1 MSNGYGINSINALG
15 SDPMFLAA
23 LQAYNPNFMGTQQ
36 VQATQTPQTVT
47 TPQVATT
54 QTQALPK
61 ADYSEGSD
69 SSTGMVLGLGAVAA
83 GAATL
88 IYAAKKGNGEGIIKG
103 FKNIFNSTKGSVSD
117 SLKANRAMKE
127 FRFKAKD
134 GSQIFVK
141 DGKVVNI
148 IEKGA
153 NQEIKGAKEINK
165 FLSDKGINQADLLL
179 SDITKIDT
187 KKLKD
192 AGIKLKFKEYSF
204 ETYFNG
210 HKILVENGKIT
221 KIDKTTTSNVIEELG
236 GQEKYD
242 RFMKNVV
249 KIVEEGEKTTTSRHP
264 VNKLNV
270 KSYEW
275 SQNGITGT
283 AIKKKGGYRLGDT
296 ITASGARK
304 TLNETE
310 RNAYLENHKE
320 LNTTVQNLIE
330 KGHAENVNIARNIL
344 FDPKGNKL
352 YINKK
357 GDIIGVELKEAIK
370 DSAGNIIKD
379 SKGKDVKVLK
389 DGKDRTLLDS
399 WLYNNPE
406 TKEFAKKE
414 FDSGLARDGSTF
426 IAA

>member
-1 MSNGYGINSINALG
+1 MSNGYGINNINALG

-88 IYAAKKGNGEGIIKG
+88 IYAAKKGNGEGFIKG
-103 FKNIFNSTKGSVSD
+103 FKNIFNSTKGSVSE
-117 SLKANRAMKE
+117 SLKSNRAMKE

-141 DGKVVNI
+141 DGKVINI
-148 IEKGA
+148 IEKGTS
-153 NQEIKGAKEINK
+153 QEIKGAKEINK
-165 FLSDKGINQADLLL
+165 FLSDKGINQADLLDL
-179 SDITKIDT
+179 

-192 AGIKLKFKEYSF
+192 VRFKEYSF
-204 ETYFNG
+204 KTTYNG
-210 HKILVENGKIT
+210 RTILVENGKIA
-221 KIDKTTTSNVIEELG
+221 KIEGVKPKDVVTELG
-236 GQEKYD
+236 GQDKYD
-242 RFMKNVV
+242 NFMKN
-249 KIVEEGEKTTTSRHP
+249 IVEIVEKGGTPKRHAPTTID
-264 VNKLNV
+264 V

-275 SQNGITGT
+275 SQDGITGT
-283 AIKKKGGYRLGDT
+283 ALKNKKGGYRLGDT
-296 ITASGARK
+296 ITASGTRK
-304 TLNETE
+304 TLTETE
-310 RNAYLENHKE
+310 RNAYLETHKE
-320 LNTTVQNLIE
+320 LNTTVQSLIE
-330 KGHAENVNIARNIL
+330 KGHAEGVNVARNIS

-370 DSAGNIIKD
+370 DSAGN
-379 SKGKDVKVLK
+379 DVKVLK

-406 TKEFAKKE
+406 AKEFAKKE

-426 IAA
+426 IAV

>member
-103 FKNIFNSTKGSVSD
+103 FKNIFNSTKGSVSE

-165 FLSDKGINQADLLL
+165 FLSDKGINQADLLDL
-179 SDITKIDT
+179 

-192 AGIKLKFKEYSF
+192 VRFKEYSF
-204 ETYFNG
+204 TTKYAG
-210 HKILVENGKIT
+210 KTILVENGKIA
-221 KIDKTTTSNVIEELG
+221 KINGTVSSDVAKELG
-236 GQEKYD
+236 GEDAYNN
-242 RFMKNVV
+242 FMKN
-249 KIVEEGEKTTTSRHP
+249 IVEIVEKGGTPKSSRHP
-264 VNKLNV
+264 VGSLNV

-283 AIKKKGGYRLGDT
+283 AIRNKKGSYYLGDT
-296 ITASGARK
+296 ITASGTRK
-304 TLNETE
+304 TLTETE

-320 LNTTVQNLIE
+320 LNTTVQSLIE

-370 DSAGNIIKD
+370 DSAGN
-379 SKGKDVKVLK
+379 DVKVLK

-399 WLYNNPE
+399 WLYNNAE
-406 TKEFAKKE
+406 AKEFAKKE

>member
-1 MSNGYGINSINALG
+1 MAGYDINSINALG

-36 VQATQTPQTVT
+36 VQATQIPQTVT

-103 FKNIFNSTKGSVSD
+103 FKNIFNSTKGSVSE

-165 FLSDKGINQADLLL
+165 FLSDKGINQADLLDL
-179 SDITKIDT
+179 

-192 AGIKLKFKEYSF
+192 VRFREYSF
-204 ETYFNG
+204 TTKYAG
-210 HKILVENGKIT
+210 KTILVENGKIA
-221 KIDKTTTSNVIEELG
+221 KINGTVSSDVAKELG
-236 GQEKYD
+236 GEDAYNN
-242 RFMKNVV
+242 FMKN
-249 KIVEEGEKTTTSRHP
+249 IVEIVEKGGTPKSSKHH
-264 VNKLNV
+264 VGSLNV

-283 AIKKKGGYRLGDT
+283 AIRNKKGGYRLGDT
-296 ITASGARK
+296 ITASGTHK
-304 TLNETE
+304 KLTETE

-320 LNTTVQNLIE
+320 LNTTVQSLIE
-330 KGHAENVNIARNIL
+330 KGHAEGVNIERN
-344 FDPKGNKL
+344 FFYDTKGNQL
-352 YINKK
+352 FINQN
-357 GDIIGVELKEAIK
+357 GEIIGVKLKEAMK

-379 SKGKDVKVLK
+379 SKGNEITLLKVRGNK
-389 DGKDRTLLDS
+389 TLLDS

-406 TKEFAKKE
+406 AKEFAKKE
-414 FDSGLARDGSTF
+414 FDSGLARDGSRF

>member
-1 MSNGYGINSINALG
+1 MAGYDINSINALG

-69 SSTGMVLGLGAVAA
+69 SSTGLVLGLGAVAA

-88 IYAAKKGNGEGIIKG
+88 IYAAKKGNGEGFIKG
-103 FKNIFNSTKGSVSD
+103 FKNIFNSTKGSISE
-117 SLKANRAMKE
+117 SLKSNRAMKE
-127 FRFKAKD
+127 FRLKTKD
-134 GSQIFVK
+134 GSQIFIK

-148 IEKGA
+148 IQPATKT
-153 NQEIKGAKEINK
+153 EIKGAKEINK
-165 FLSDKGINQADLLL
+165 LLNDKGIKQADLL
-179 SDITKIDT
+179 DY
-187 KKLKD
+187 KKLKN
-192 AGIKLKFKEYSF
+192 LRFKEYSF
-204 ETYFNG
+204 TTQYN
-210 HKILVENGKIT
+210 KRTVLVENGKIA
-221 KIDKTTTSNVIEELG
+221 KIDGTVSSDIAKALG
-236 GQEKYD
+236 GEDAYNN
-242 RFMKNVV
+242 FMKNIIE
-249 KIVEEGEKTTTSRHP
+249 IVEKGGTPKSKKHAITD
-264 VNKLNV
+264 LNV

-275 SQNGITGT
+275 SQDGITGT
-283 AIKKKGGYRLGDT
+283 ALKNKKGGYRLGDT

-304 TLNETE
+304 ELTETE
-310 RNAYLENHKE
+310 RNAYLETHKE
-320 LNTTVQNLIE
+320 LNTTVQSLIE
-330 KGHAENVNIARNIL
+330 KGHAEGVNVARNIS

-370 DSAGNIIKD
+370 DSAGN
-379 SKGKDVKVLK
+379 DVKVLK

-406 TKEFAKKE
+406 AKEFAKKE
-414 FDSGLARDGSTF
+414 FDSGLARDGATF
-426 IAA
+426 HLS

>member
-1 MSNGYGINSINALG
+1 MAGYDINSINALG

-23 LQAYNPNFMGTQQ
+23 LQAYNPNFMGAQQ
-36 VQATQTPQTVT
+36 SQAAQTPQVVT
-47 TPQVATT
+47 TPQVTTT

-88 IYAAKKGNGEGIIKG
+88 IYAAKKGNGNIIKG

-117 SLKANRAMKE
+117 ALKSNRAMKE

-165 FLSDKGINQADLLL
+165 FLSDKGINQADLLDL
-179 SDITKIDT
+179 

-192 AGIKLKFKEYSF
+192 VRFKEYSF
-204 ETYFNG
+204 TTKYAG
-210 HKILVENGKIT
+210 KTILVENGKIA
-221 KIDKTTTSNVIEELG
+221 KINGTVSSDVAKELG
-236 GQEKYD
+236 GEDAYNN
-242 RFMKNVV
+242 FMKN
-249 KIVEEGEKTTTSRHP
+249 IVEIVEKGGTPKSSKHH
-264 VNKLNV
+264 VGSLNV

-283 AIKKKGGYRLGDT
+283 AIRNKKGGYRLGDT
-296 ITASGARK
+296 ITASGTHK
-304 TLNETE
+304 KLTETE

-370 DSAGNIIKD
+370 DSAGN
-379 SKGKDVKVLK
+379 DVKVLK

-406 TKEFAKKE
+406 AKEFAKKE
-414 FDSGLARDGSTF
+414 FDSGLARDGSPF
-426 IAA
+426 IAV

>member
-1 MSNGYGINSINALG
+1 MAGYDINSINALG

-88 IYAAKKGNGEGIIKG
+88 IYAAKKGNGEGFIKG
-103 FKNIFNSTKGSVSD
+103 FKNIFNSTKGSISE
-117 SLKANRAMKE
+117 SLKSNRAMKE
-127 FRFKAKD
+127 FRLKTKD
-134 GSQIFVK
+134 GSQIFIK

-148 IEKGA
+148 IQPATKT
-153 NQEIKGAKEINK
+153 EIKGAKEINK
-165 FLSDKGINQADLLL
+165 LLNDKGINQADLL
-179 SDITKIDT
+179 DY
-187 KKLKD
+187 KKLKN
-192 AGIKLKFKEYSF
+192 LRFKEYSF
-204 ETYFNG
+204 TTQYN
-210 HKILVENGKIT
+210 KRTVLVENGKIA
-221 KIDKTTTSNVIEELG
+221 KIDGTVCSDIAKALG
-236 GQEKYD
+236 GEDAYNN
-242 RFMKNVV
+242 FMKNIIE
-249 KIVEEGEKTTTSRHP
+249 IVEKGGTPKSKKHAIT
-264 VNKLNV
+264 NLNV

-283 AIKKKGGYRLGDT
+283 VLKNKKGDYRLGDT
-296 ITASGARK
+296 ITDYGTRK
-304 TLNETE
+304 TLTDTE
-310 RNAYLENHKE
+310 RNAYLETHKE
-320 LNTTVQNLIE
+320 LNTTVQSLIE
-330 KGHAENVNIARNIL
+330 KGHAEGVNVARNIS

-370 DSAGNIIKD
+370 DSAGN
-379 SKGKDVKVLK
+379 DVKVLK

-406 TKEFAKKE
+406 AKEFAKKE
-414 FDSGLARDGSTF
+414 FDSGLARDGATF
-426 IAA
+426 HLS

>member
-69 SSTGMVLGLGAVAA
+69 SSTGLVLGLGAVAA

-88 IYAAKKGNGEGIIKG
+88 IYAAKKGNGEGFIKG
-103 FKNIFNSTKGSVSD
+103 FKNIFNSTKGSVSE

-165 FLSDKGINQADLLL
+165 FLSDKGINQADLLDL
-179 SDITKIDT
+179 

-192 AGIKLKFKEYSF
+192 VRFKEYSF
-204 ETYFNG
+204 ETKYNR
-210 HKILVENGKIT
+210 KTILVENGKIA
-221 KIDKTTTSNVIEELG
+221 KIEGVEPKDVVTELG
-236 GQEKYD
+236 GQDKYD
-242 RFMKNVV
+242 NFMKN
-249 KIVEEGEKTTTSRHP
+249 IVEIVEKGGTPKRHAPTTID
-264 VNKLNV
+264 V

-275 SQNGITGT
+275 SQDGITGT
-283 AIKKKGGYRLGDT
+283 ALKNKKGGYRLGDT
-296 ITASGARK
+296 ITASGTRK
-304 TLNETE
+304 TLTETE

-320 LNTTVQNLIE
+320 LNTTVQSLIE

-370 DSAGNIIKD
+370 DSAGN
-379 SKGKDVKVLK
+379 DVKVLK

-399 WLYNNPE
+399 WLYNNAE
-406 TKEFAKKE
+406 AKEFAKKE

-426 IAA
+426 IAV

>member
-1 MSNGYGINSINALG
+1 MAGYDINSINALG

-36 VQATQTPQTVT
+36 VQATQIPQTVT

-117 SLKANRAMKE
+117 ALKSNRAMKE

-148 IEKGA
+148 IEKVA
-153 NQEIKGAKEINK
+153 NKEIKDAKEIQK
-165 FLSDKGINQADLLL
+165 ILTEKGINQADLLNY
-179 SDITKIDT
+179 

-192 AGIKLKFKEYSF
+192 VVFKEYSF
-204 ETYFNG
+204 ETTYNG
-210 HKILVENGKIT
+210 RTILVENGKIA
-221 KIDKTTTSNVIEELG
+221 KINNVTSSDVIKDIG
-236 GQEKYD
+236 GQNKYD
-242 RFMKNVV
+242 NFMKN
-249 KIVEEGEKTTTSRHP
+249 IVEIVEKGKTPQSRNKI
-264 VNKLNV
+264 NKLDI

-275 SQNGITGT
+275 SQDGITGT
-283 AIKKKGGYRLGDT
+283 VIKGEKGKYRLGDSVT
-296 ITASGARK
+296 QKGELK
-304 TLNETE
+304 TLSETE

-320 LNTTVQNLIE
+320 LNTTVQSLIE

-370 DSAGNIIKD
+370 DSAGN
-379 SKGKDVKVLK
+379 DVKVLK

-399 WLYNNPE
+399 WLYNNAE
-406 TKEFAKKE
+406 AKEFAKKE

>member
-1 MSNGYGINSINALG
+1 MAGYDINSINALG

-88 IYAAKKGNGEGIIKG
+88 IYAAKKGNGEGFIKG
-103 FKNIFNSTKGSVSD
+103 FKNIFNSTKGSISE
-117 SLKANRAMKE
+117 SLKSNRAMKE
-127 FRFKAKD
+127 FRLKTKD
-134 GSQIFVK
+134 GSQIFIK

-148 IEKGA
+148 IQPATKT
-153 NQEIKGAKEINK
+153 EIKGAKEINK
-165 FLSDKGINQADLLL
+165 LLKDKGINQADLLL
-179 SDITKIDT
+179 SDITNIDVN
-187 KKLKD
+187 KLKD

-204 ETYFNG
+204 ETTYNR
-210 HKILVENGKIT
+210 KTILVENGKIT
-221 KIDKTTTSNVIEELG
+221 KIEGVEPKDVVTELG
-236 GQEKYD
+236 GQDKYD
-242 RFMKNVV
+242 NFMKN
-249 KIVEEGEKTTTSRHP
+249 IVEIVEKGGTPKRHAPTTID
-264 VNKLNV
+264 V

-283 AIKKKGGYRLGDT
+283 VLKNKKGDYRLGDT
-296 ITASGARK
+296 ITDYGTRK
-304 TLNETE
+304 TLTDTE
-310 RNAYLENHKE
+310 RNAYLETHKE
-320 LNTTVQNLIE
+320 LNTTVQSLIE
-330 KGHAENVNIARNIL
+330 KGHAEGVNVARNIS

-370 DSAGNIIKD
+370 DSAGN
-379 SKGKDVKVLK
+379 DVKVLK

-406 TKEFAKKE
+406 AKEFAKKE
-414 FDSGLARDGSTF
+414 FDSGLARDGATF
-426 IAA
+426 HLS

>member
-1 MSNGYGINSINALG
+1 MANGYGIDSINALG

-23 LQAYNPNFMGTQQ
+23 LQAYNPNFMGAQQ
-36 VQATQTPQTVT
+36 SQAAQTPQVVT
-47 TPQVATT
+47 TPQVTTT

-117 SLKANRAMKE
+117 ALKSNRAMKE

-148 IEKGA
+148 IQPATKT
-153 NQEIKGAKEINK
+153 EIKGAKEINK
-165 FLSDKGINQADLLL
+165 LLKDKGINQADLLL
-179 SDITKIDT
+179 SDITNIDVN
-187 KKLKD
+187 KLKD

-204 ETYFNG
+204 TTQYG
-210 HKILVENGKIT
+210 GKTILVENGKIA
-221 KIDKTTTSNVIEELG
+221 KINGTVSSDVAKELG
-236 GQEKYD
+236 GEDAYNN
-242 RFMKNVV
+242 FMKNIIE
-249 KIVEEGEKTTTSRHP
+249 IVEKGGTPK
-264 VNKLNV
+264 NKKHAITDLNV

-275 SQNGITGT
+275 SQNRITGT
-283 AIKKKGGYRLGDT
+283 ALKNKKGDYYLGNT
-296 ITASGARK
+296 ITDSGVCK
-304 TLNETE
+304 PLTDTE
-310 RNAYLENHKE
+310 RNAYLETHKE
-320 LNTTVQNLIE
+320 LNTTVQSLIE
-330 KGHAENVNIARNIL
+330 KGHAEGVNVARNIS

-357 GDIIGVELKEAIK
+357 GDIIGVELKDAIK
-370 DSAGNIIKD
+370 DSAGN
-379 SKGKDVKVLK
+379 DVKVLK

-406 TKEFAKKE
+406 AKEFAKKE

-426 IAA
+426 IAV

>member
-1 MSNGYGINSINALG
+1 MSNGYGIDSINALG

-23 LQAYNPNFMGTQQ
+23 LQAYNPNFMGAQQ
-36 VQATQTPQTVT
+36 SQAAQTPQVVT
-47 TPQVATT
+47 TPQVTTT

-103 FKNIFNSTKGSVSD
+103 FKNIFNSTKGSVSE
-117 SLKANRAMKE
+117 SLKSNRAMKE

-165 FLSDKGINQADLLL
+165 FLSDKGINQADLLDL
-179 SDITKIDT
+179 

-192 AGIKLKFKEYSF
+192 VRFKEYSF
-204 ETYFNG
+204 KTTYNG
-210 HKILVENGKIT
+210 KTILVENGKIT
-221 KIDKTTTSNVIEELG
+221 KIESVEPKDVVTELG
-236 GQEKYD
+236 GQDKYD
-242 RFMKNVV
+242 NFMKN
-249 KIVEEGEKTTTSRHP
+249 IVEIVEKGGTPKRHAPTTID
-264 VNKLNV
+264 V

-275 SQNGITGT
+275 SQDGITGT
-283 AIKKKGGYRLGDT
+283 ALKNKKGGYRLGDT
-296 ITASGARK
+296 ITASGTRK
-304 TLNETE
+304 TLTETE

-320 LNTTVQNLIE
+320 LNTTVQSLIE

-370 DSAGNIIKD
+370 DSAGN
-379 SKGKDVKVLK
+379 DVKVLK

-399 WLYNNPE
+399 WLYNNAE
-406 TKEFAKKE
+406 AKEFAKKE

>member
-1 MSNGYGINSINALG
+1 MSNGYGIDSINALG

-23 LQAYNPNFMGTQQ
+23 LQAYNPNFRGTQQ
-36 VQATQTPQTVT
+36 LQAAQTPQVVT
-47 TPQVATT
+47 TPQVTTT
-54 QTQALPK
+54 QTQSLPK

-69 SSTGMVLGLGAVAA
+69 SSTGLVLGLGAVAA

-88 IYAAKKGNGEGIIKG
+88 IYAAKKGNGNIITG

-117 SLKANRAMKE
+117 ALKSNRAMKE

-165 FLSDKGINQADLLL
+165 FLSDKGINQADLLDL
-179 SDITKIDT
+179 

-192 AGIKLKFKEYSF
+192 VRVKEYSF
-204 ETYFNG
+204 TTKYAG
-210 HKILVENGKIT
+210 KTILVENGKIA
-221 KIDKTTTSNVIEELG
+221 KINGTVSSDVAKELG
-236 GQEKYD
+236 GEDAYNN
-242 RFMKNVV
+242 FMKN
-249 KIVEEGEKTTTSRHP
+249 IVEIVEKGGTPKSSKHH
-264 VNKLNV
+264 VGSLNV

-283 AIKKKGGYRLGDT
+283 AIRNKKGSYYLGDT
-296 ITASGARK
+296 ITASGTHK
-304 TLNETE
+304 ELTE
-310 RNAYLENHKE
+310 AERDAYLENHKE
-320 LNTTVQNLIE
+320 LNTTVQSLIE

-370 DSAGNIIKD
+370 DSAGN
-379 SKGKDVKVLK
+379 DVKVLK

-406 TKEFAKKE
+406 AKEFAKKE
-414 FDSGLARDGSTF
+414 FDSGLARDGSRF

>member
-1 MSNGYGINSINALG
+1 MAGYDINSINALG

-23 LQAYNPNFMGTQQ
+23 LQAYNPNFMGAQQ

-69 SSTGMVLGLGAVAA
+69 SSTGLVLGLGAVAA

-88 IYAAKKGNGEGIIKG
+88 IYAAKRGDGNIING
-103 FKNIFNSTKGSVSD
+103 FKKIFNSTKGSVSD
-117 SLKANRAMKE
+117 ALKSNRAMKE

-148 IEKGA
+148 IQPATKT
-153 NQEIKGAKEINK
+153 EIKGAKEINK
-165 FLSDKGINQADLLL
+165 LLNDKGIKQADLL
-179 SDITKIDT
+179 DY
-187 KKLKD
+187 KKLKN
-192 AGIKLKFKEYSF
+192 LRFKEYSF
-204 ETYFNG
+204 TTKYN
-210 HKILVENGKIT
+210 KRTVLVENGKIA
-221 KIDKTTTSNVIEELG
+221 KIDGTVSSDIAKALG
-236 GQEKYD
+236 GEDAYNN
-242 RFMKNVV
+242 FMKNIIE
-249 KIVEEGEKTTTSRHP
+249 IVEKGGTPKSKKHAITD
-264 VNKLNV
+264 LNV

-283 AIKKKGGYRLGDT
+283 VLKNKKGDYRLGDT
-296 ITASGARK
+296 ITDYGTRK
-304 TLNETE
+304 TLTDTE
-310 RNAYLENHKE
+310 RNAYLETHKE
-320 LNTTVQNLIE
+320 LNTTVQSLIE
-330 KGHAENVNIARNIL
+330 KGHAEGVNVARNIS

-370 DSAGNIIKD
+370 DSAGN
-379 SKGKDVKVLK
+379 DVKVLK

-406 TKEFAKKE
+406 AKEFAKKE
-414 FDSGLARDGSTF
+414 FDSGLARDGATF
-426 IAA
+426 HLS

>member
-36 VQATQTPQTVT
+36 VQATQIPQTVT

-117 SLKANRAMKE
+117 ALKANRAMKE

-153 NQEIKGAKEINK
+153 NQEIKDAKEIQK
-165 FLSDKGINQADLLL
+165 LLTEKGINQADLLNY
-179 SDITKIDT
+179 

-192 AGIKLKFKEYSF
+192 VVFKEYSF
-204 ETYFNG
+204 EATYNG
-210 HKILVENGKIT
+210 RTILVENGKIT
-221 KIDKTTTSNVIEELG
+221 KINNVTSSDVIKDIG
-236 GQEKYD
+236 GQNKYD
-242 RFMKNVV
+242 NFMKN
-249 KIVEEGEKTTTSRHP
+249 IVEIVEKGKTPLSRNKI
-264 VNKLNV
+264 NKLDI

-275 SQNGITGT
+275 SQDGITGT
-283 AIKKKGGYRLGDT
+283 VIKGEKGKYRLGDSVT
-296 ITASGARK
+296 QKGELKKLS
-304 TLNETE
+304 ETE

-320 LNTTVQNLIE
+320 LNTTVQSLIE
-330 KGHAENVNIARNIL
+330 KGHAEGVNIERN
-344 FDPKGNKL
+344 FFYDTKGNQL
-352 YINKK
+352 FINQN
-357 GDIIGVELKEAIK
+357 GEIIGVKLKEAMK

-379 SKGKDVKVLK
+379 SKGNEITFLKVRGNK
-389 DGKDRTLLDS
+389 TLLDS

-406 TKEFAKKE
+406 AKEFAKKE
-414 FDSGLARDGSTF
+414 FDSGLARDGSRF

>member
-1 MSNGYGINSINALG
+1 MAGYDINSINALG

-23 LQAYNPNFMGTQQ
+23 LQAYNPNFMGAQQ

-69 SSTGMVLGLGAVAA
+69 SSTGLVLGLGAVAA

-88 IYAAKKGNGEGIIKG
+88 IYAAKRGDGNIING
-103 FKNIFNSTKGSVSD
+103 FKKIFNSTKGSVSD
-117 SLKANRAMKE
+117 ALKSNRAMKE

-148 IEKGA
+148 IQPATKT
-153 NQEIKGAKEINK
+153 EIKGAKEINK
-165 FLSDKGINQADLLL
+165 LLNDKGIKQADLL
-179 SDITKIDT
+179 DY
-187 KKLKD
+187 KKLKN
-192 AGIKLKFKEYSF
+192 LRFKEYSF
-204 ETYFNG
+204 TTQYN
-210 HKILVENGKIT
+210 KRTVLVENGKIA
-221 KIDKTTTSNVIEELG
+221 KIDGTVSSDIAKALG
-236 GQEKYD
+236 GEDAYNN
-242 RFMKNVV
+242 FMKNIIE
-249 KIVEEGEKTTTSRHP
+249 IVEKGGTPKSKKHAITD
-264 VNKLNV
+264 LNV

-283 AIKKKGGYRLGDT
+283 VLKNKKGDYRLGDT
-296 ITASGARK
+296 ITDYGTRK
-304 TLNETE
+304 TLTDTE
-310 RNAYLENHKE
+310 RNAYLETHKE
-320 LNTTVQNLIE
+320 LNTTVQSLIE
-330 KGHAENVNIARNIL
+330 KGHAEGVNVARNIS

-370 DSAGNIIKD
+370 DSAGN
-379 SKGKDVKVLK
+379 DVKVLK

-406 TKEFAKKE
+406 AKEFAKKE
-414 FDSGLARDGSTF
+414 FDSGLARDGATF
-426 IAA
+426 HLS

>member
-1 MSNGYGINSINALG
+1 MSNGYGIDSINALG

-23 LQAYNPNFMGTQQ
+23 LQAYNPNFRGTQQ

-88 IYAAKKGNGEGIIKG
+88 IYAAKKGNSEGIIKG
-103 FKNIFNSTKGSVSD
+103 FKNIFNSTKGSVSE

-165 FLSDKGINQADLLL
+165 FLSDKGINQADLLDL
-179 SDITKIDT
+179 

-192 AGIKLKFKEYSF
+192 VRFKEYSF
-204 ETYFNG
+204 ETTYNG
-210 HKILVENGKIT
+210 RIILVENGKIA
-221 KIDKTTTSNVIEELG
+221 KIQGVEPKDVVTELG
-236 GQEKYD
+236 GQDKYD
-242 RFMKNVV
+242 NFMKN
-249 KIVEEGEKTTTSRHP
+249 IVEIVEKGGTPKRHAPTTID
-264 VNKLNV
+264 V

-275 SQNGITGT
+275 SQDGITGT
-283 AIKKKGGYRLGDT
+283 ALKNKKGGYRLGDT
-296 ITASGARK
+296 ITASGTRK
-304 TLNETE
+304 TLTETE

-320 LNTTVQNLIE
+320 LNTTVQSLIE

-370 DSAGNIIKD
+370 DSAGN
-379 SKGKDVKVLK
+379 DVKVLK

-399 WLYNNPE
+399 WLYNNAE
-406 TKEFAKKE
+406 AKEFAKKE

-426 IAA
+426 IAV

>member
-1 MSNGYGINSINALG
+1 MSNGYDINSINALG

-23 LQAYNPNFMGTQQ
+23 LQAYNPNFRGTQQ
-36 VQATQTPQTVT
+36 AAPADATYVQKPEVVQSQ
-47 TPQVATT
+47 

-61 ADYSEGSD
+61 ADYSESSD
-69 SSTGMVLGLGAVAA
+69 SSTGMVVGLGAVAA

-103 FKNIFNSTKGSVSD
+103 FKNIFNSTKGSVSE
-117 SLKANRAMKE
+117 SLKSNRAMKE
-127 FRFKAKD
+127 FRLKTKD

-141 DGKVVNI
+141 DGKVFNI
-148 IEKGA
+148 IQPA
-153 NQEIKGAKEINK
+153 TNTEIKGAKEINK
-165 FLSDKGINQADLLL
+165 LLNDKGINQADLLDL
-179 SDITKIDT
+179 

-192 AGIKLKFKEYSF
+192 VRFKEYSF
-204 ETYFNG
+204 ETTYNG
-210 HKILVENGKIT
+210 KTILVENGKIA
-221 KIDKTTTSNVIEELG
+221 KIEGVEPKDVVTELG
-236 GQEKYD
+236 GQDKYD
-242 RFMKNVV
+242 NFMKN
-249 KIVEEGEKTTTSRHP
+249 IVEIVEKGGTPKRHAPTTI
-264 VNKLNV
+264 NV

-283 AIKKKGGYRLGDT
+283 ALKNKKGGYRLGDT

-304 TLNETE
+304 ELAETE
-310 RNAYLENHKE
+310 RNAYLETHKE
-320 LNTTVQNLIE
+320 LNTTVQSLIE
-330 KGHAENVNIARNIL
+330 KGHAEGVNVARNIS

-370 DSAGNIIKD
+370 DSAGN
-379 SKGKDVKVLK
+379 DVKVLK

-406 TKEFAKKE
+406 AKEFAKKE
-414 FDSGLARDGSTF
+414 FDSGLARDGATF
-426 IAA
+426 HLS

>member
-1 MSNGYGINSINALG
+1 MSNGYGIDSINALG

-23 LQAYNPNFMGTQQ
+23 LQAYNPNFMGAQQ
-36 VQATQTPQTVT
+36 SQAAQTPQVVT
-47 TPQVATT
+47 TPQVTTT

-117 SLKANRAMKE
+117 ALKANRAMKE
-127 FRFKAKD
+127 FRLKTKD
-134 GSQIFVK
+134 GSQIFIK

-148 IEKGA
+148 IQPATKT
-153 NQEIKGAKEINK
+153 EIKGAKEIQK
-165 FLSDKGINQADLLL
+165 ILTEKGINQADLLNY
-179 SDITKIDT
+179 

-192 AGIKLKFKEYSF
+192 VVFKEYSF
-204 ETYFNG
+204 ETTYNG
-210 HKILVENGKIT
+210 RTILVENGKIT
-221 KIDKTTTSNVIEELG
+221 KINNVTSSDVIKDIG
-236 GQEKYD
+236 GQNKYD
-242 RFMKNVV
+242 NFMKN
-249 KIVEEGEKTTTSRHP
+249 IVEIVEKGQTPKSRNKI
-264 VNKLNV
+264 NKLDI

-275 SQNGITGT
+275 SQDGITGT
-283 AIKKKGGYRLGDT
+283 VIKGEKGKYRLGDSVT
-296 ITASGARK
+296 QKGELK
-304 TLNETE
+304 TLSEAE
-310 RNAYLENHKE
+310 RDAYLENHKE
-320 LNTTVQNLIE
+320 LNTTVQSLIE
-330 KGHAENVNIARNIL
+330 KGHAEGVNVARNIS

-370 DSAGNIIKD
+370 DSAGN
-379 SKGKDVKVLK
+379 DVKVLK

-406 TKEFAKKE
+406 AKEFAKKE
-414 FDSGLARDGSTF
+414 FDSGLARDGATF
-426 IAA
+426 HLS

>member
-1 MSNGYGINSINALG
+1 MAGYDINSINALG

-23 LQAYNPNFMGTQQ
+23 LQAYNPNFMGAQQ
-36 VQATQTPQTVT
+36 SQAAQTPQVVT
-47 TPQVATT
+47 TPQVTTT

-88 IYAAKKGNGEGIIKG
+88 IYAAKRGNGEGIIKG

-117 SLKANRAMKE
+117 ALKSNRAMKE

-148 IEKGA
+148 IEKVA
-153 NQEIKGAKEINK
+153 NKEIKDAKEIQK
-165 FLSDKGINQADLLL
+165 ILTEKGINQADLLNY
-179 SDITKIDT
+179 

-192 AGIKLKFKEYSF
+192 VVFKEYSF
-204 ETYFNG
+204 ETTYNG
-210 HKILVENGKIT
+210 RTILVENGKIT
-221 KIDKTTTSNVIEELG
+221 KINNVTSSDVIKDIG
-236 GQEKYD
+236 GQNKYD
-242 RFMKNVV
+242 NFMKN
-249 KIVEEGEKTTTSRHP
+249 IVEIVEKGKTPKSRNKI
-264 VNKLNV
+264 NKLDI

-275 SQNGITGT
+275 SQDGITGT
-283 AIKKKGGYRLGDT
+283 VIKGEKGKYRLGDSVT
-296 ITASGARK
+296 QKGELK
-304 TLNETE
+304 TLSETE

-320 LNTTVQNLIE
+320 LNTTVQSLIE

-370 DSAGNIIKD
+370 DSAG
-379 SKGKDVKVLK
+379 KDVKVLK

-399 WLYNNPE
+399 WLYNNAE
-406 TKEFAKKE
+406 AKEFAKKE

-426 IAA
+426 IAV

>member
-1 MSNGYGINSINALG
+1 MAGYDINSINALG

-36 VQATQTPQTVT
+36 VQATQIPQTAT

-103 FKNIFNSTKGSVSD
+103 FKNIFNSTKGSVSE

-165 FLSDKGINQADLLL
+165 FLSDKGINQADLLDL
-179 SDITKIDT
+179 

-192 AGIKLKFKEYSF
+192 VRFKEYSF
-204 ETYFNG
+204 TTKYAG
-210 HKILVENGKIT
+210 KTILVENGKIA
-221 KIDKTTTSNVIEELG
+221 KINGTVSSDVAKELG
-236 GQEKYD
+236 GEDAYNN
-242 RFMKNVV
+242 FMKN
-249 KIVEEGEKTTTSRHP
+249 IVEIVEKGGTPKSSKHH
-264 VNKLNV
+264 VGSLNV

-283 AIKKKGGYRLGDT
+283 AIRNKKGGYRLGDT
-296 ITASGARK
+296 ITASGTHK
-304 TLNETE
+304 ELTE
-310 RNAYLENHKE
+310 AERDAYLENHKE

-330 KGHAENVNIARNIL
+330 KGHAEGVNIERN
-344 FDPKGNKL
+344 FFYDTKGNQL
-352 YINKK
+352 FINQN
-357 GDIIGVELKEAIK
+357 GEIIGVKLKEAMK

-379 SKGKDVKVLK
+379 SKGNEITLLKVRGNK
-389 DGKDRTLLDS
+389 TLLDS

-406 TKEFAKKE
+406 AKEFAKKE
-414 FDSGLARDGSTF
+414 FDSGLARDGSRF

>member
-1 MSNGYGINSINALG
+1 MSNGYGIDSINALG

-36 VQATQTPQTVT
+36 VQATQIPQTVT

-88 IYAAKKGNGEGIIKG
+88 IYAAKKGNSEGIIKG
-103 FKNIFNSTKGSVSD
+103 FKNIFNSTKGSVSE

-165 FLSDKGINQADLLL
+165 FLSDKGINQADLLDL
-179 SDITKIDT
+179 

-192 AGIKLKFKEYSF
+192 VRFKEYSF
-204 ETYFNG
+204 ETTYNG
-210 HKILVENGKIT
+210 RIILVENGKIA
-221 KIDKTTTSNVIEELG
+221 KIQGVEPKDVVTELG
-236 GQEKYD
+236 GQDKYD
-242 RFMKNVV
+242 NFMKN
-249 KIVEEGEKTTTSRHP
+249 IVEIVEKGGTPKRHAPTTID
-264 VNKLNV
+264 V

-275 SQNGITGT
+275 SQDGITGT
-283 AIKKKGGYRLGDT
+283 ALKNKKGGYRLGDT
-296 ITASGARK
+296 ITASGTRK
-304 TLNETE
+304 TLTETE

-320 LNTTVQNLIE
+320 LNTTVQSLIE

-357 GDIIGVELKEAIK
+357 GDIIGVELKDAIK
-370 DSAGNIIKD
+370 DSAGN
-379 SKGKDVKVLK
+379 DVKVLK

-399 WLYNNPE
+399 WLYNNAE
-406 TKEFAKKE
+406 AKEFAKKE

-426 IAA
+426 IAV